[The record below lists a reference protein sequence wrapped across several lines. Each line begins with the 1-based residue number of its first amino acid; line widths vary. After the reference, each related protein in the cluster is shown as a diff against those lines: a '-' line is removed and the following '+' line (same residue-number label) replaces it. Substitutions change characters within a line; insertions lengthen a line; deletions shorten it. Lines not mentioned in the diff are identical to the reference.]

1 MKADLL
7 MLQAIFVAS
16 GILAMWLLR
25 RAALLLRP
33 MRRKT
38 EHSAETSDA
47 GGGGAPSDP
56 AAH

>member
-16 GILAMWLLR
+16 CILVVWLLR
-25 RAALLLRP
+25 QAALLLRP
-33 MRRKT
+33 MREKA
-38 EHSAETSDA
+38 EHMAETSDA